1 MIGMSRRILLIVLSI
16 LASHC
21 VFGQVPGILGLPD
34 RIMSS
39 SRIGR
44 VSSRNTPTVIAVDTA
59 TVVFP
64 SFGTKSVSQDYDFFK
79 YLSDNDLKQDAKTL
93 LQGAYAQS
101 DTLDFLRAKVLFADN
116 KFYQASSL
124 FSRVPSSSSFGPEAF
139 YYRIVALSSLGE
151 YDLASGLLNSPSLP
165 KLFSAGGPYAELS
178 SLQAAGLALLKGE
191 KDEWARRSASFTF
204 DDYALLESEKVLSD
218 ISINRF
224 ESRGKRAGI
233 AALASTFIPG
243 AGKVYAGRLGEG
255 VAAFMTVG
263 SLGAITAEN
272 WKKHGLKDWRTI
284 LAGSLCATFYLG
296 NIYGSYMSVSI
307 EKDKRIAN
315 ENATIIY
322 HLHLPLRTVFR

>member
-16 LASHC
+16 LASRC

-64 SFGTKSVSQDYDFFK
+64 SFGTKSVSQDYGFFK

-191 KDEWARRSASFTF
+191 KDEWARRR
-204 DDYALLESEKVLSD
+204 E
-218 ISINRF
+218 
-224 ESRGKRAGI
+224 RG
-233 AALASTFIPG
+233 
-243 AGKVYAGRLGEG
+243 GK
-255 VAAFMTVG
+255 
-263 SLGAITAEN
+263 
-272 WKKHGLKDWRTI
+272 
-284 LAGSLCATFYLG
+284 CAPRKAVKCCSG
-296 NIYGSYMSVSI
+296 
-307 EKDKRIAN
+307 
-315 ENATIIY
+315 
-322 HLHLPLRTVFR
+322 

>member
-1 MIGMSRRILLIVLSI
+1 MSRRNLLIVLFL
-16 LASHC
+16 LATC
-21 VFGQVPGILGLPD
+21 QVFGQTPGLLGLPD

-44 VSSRNTPTVIAVDTA
+44 VSARNTPTVINVDTV

-64 SFGTKSVSQDYDFFK
+64 SYGTKSVSKDYDFFK

-93 LQGAYAQS
+93 LQGAYVQS
-101 DTLDFLRAKVLFADN
+101 DTLDFLRAKVLFAEN
-116 KFYQASSL
+116 KFHQASSL
-124 FSRVPSSSSFGPEAF
+124 FSRVPSASSFGPEAF

-151 YDLASGLLNSPSLP
+151 YDIASGLLSE
-165 KLFSAGGPYAELS
+165 GGPYAELS

-204 DDYALLESEKVLSD
+204 DDFALLESEKVLSE

-233 AALASTFIPG
+233 AALASTVIPG

-272 WKKHGLKDWRTI
+272 WKKHGLNDWRTI

-307 EKDKRIAN
+307 ENDKRIAN

-322 HLHLPLRTVFR
+322 HLHLPLRSVFR